1 MAGRLIVVSATT
13 IHQAHSIHVCYS
25 AAKPAF
31 TTSRSFL
38 GLARF
43 RDMAS
48 YLRSY
53 LHICVFIRWRL
64 CKNRTVLYQISFYEG
79 LRLFLKESFRL
90 FSAYEFF
97 KPKAMSVAVCLA
109 MNFPSATESQS

>member
-79 LRLFLKESFRL
+79 LRFFFEKSFLPFQRMSFPCQ
-90 FSAYEFF
+90 
-97 KPKAMSVAVCLA
+97 KPC
-109 MNFPSATESQS
+109 Q